1 MYIIAVTAEAIALIG
16 YNFDGAFFHFFQNP
30 FIAKYHFKLAYSL
43 ICKSNFFTV
52 QFFHLHQD
60 MPLVYQQNI
69 NHHCKIGVW
78 HITENE
84 DFFSREVPVSSAIT
98 HLHKRLQHYA
108 GRYLLKTLYP
118 SFPLDIILIA
128 DTRKPYLVDEAYHFS
143 ISHCGDYAAALV
155 STRERVGVDIETP
168 HPKIGRIVHK
178 FLSDHEKMILHA
190 LPLSLFQQYTL
201 GWSIKESLFKWLGS
215 GQVDFIR
222 HLNIISVQCDEQLFI
237 ASCGISKNNPV
248 PLMVHCRFVEG
259 NCLSWVV
266 GLE

>member
-1 MYIIAVTAEAIALIG
+1 
-16 YNFDGAFFHFFQNP
+16 
-30 FIAKYHFKLAYSL
+30 LAYSL